1 MENKNI
7 VEKIDRIHPYP
18 AKFTVDLALEYIEKY
33 TKEGDVVY
41 DPFVG
46 SGTTMFASSLLNRF
60 SYGTDINFIAILI
73 TKFKLLNLSASQIS
87 FLNNFIKDFENNYSE
102 CCKTTERFFYQ
113 SIDHWFCEDSIT
125 ILSYIRNLIINIT
138 DEDCATF
145 CKLVLSSIINSAS
158 NQEGDTR
165 YAAIEKPYLNIDY
178 VANLFIKKFNNALNL
193 LSSLSRD
200 SKILNNTVPYL
211 HDSKKCFEV
220 IKENS
225 VDLILTSP
233 PYPNTYDYYLYH
245 KHRMNWLGFDVKF
258 SMEKEIGSRREFS
271 SLKHPKED
279 FNRDMSEIFG
289 SCDKLLKKGGYVVL
303 VMGDGKIAGEIYES
317 KSNMIEICSKFGWK
331 LIDYSFTLL
340 DQTSRSFQKSYRTTG
355 KKEHILVFQK

>member
-7 VEKIDRIHPYP
+7 IDKIDRIHPYP

-33 TKEGDVVY
+33 TNKNDVVY

-46 SGTTMFASSLLNRF
+46 SGTTLFASSLLDRVSF
-60 SYGTDINFIAILI
+60 GTDINFIAVLI
-73 TKFKLLNLSASQIS
+73 SKFKLLELDQKQINFLTDYIKS
-87 FLNNFIKDFENNYSE
+87 FQESYKEE
-102 CCKTTERFFYQ
+102 CSKTEKFFYN
-113 SIDHWFCEDSIT
+113 SIDHWFCEDSIL
-125 ILSYIRNLIINIT
+125 ILSYIRNNILSIK
-138 DEDCATF
+138 DEQCSIF
-145 CKLVLSSIINSAS
+145 CKLVFSSIINSAS

-178 VANLFIKKFNNALNL
+178 VANLFIKKFNNALSL
-193 LSSLSRD
+193 ISSIKRD
-200 SKILNNTVPYL
+200 KNILNKTKPFL

-220 IKENS
+220 IDENS
-225 VDLILTSP
+225 IDLILTSP

-245 KHRMNWLGFDVKF
+245 KHRMNWLGFDVKY

-279 FNRDMSEIFG
+279 FNNDMSEIFA
-289 SCDKLLKKGGYVVL
+289 SCDKLLKKGGHVVL

-317 KSNMIEICSKFGWK
+317 KSNMIEICSKFGWH
-331 LIDYSFTLL
+331 LVYYSFTLL
-340 DQTSRSFQKSYRTTG
+340 DDTSRSFQKSYRTTG
-355 KKEHILVFQK
+355 KKEHILVFEK